1 MIICCKHANA
11 WGLISCEVCLSSTSK
26 DQNTKTD
33 RKSKVSAFIVI
44 VKRHLLACHSGGIE
58 VVHWWNNYGVCPP
71 IAVIITIVV
80 MRMDC
85 CTFSPLLLFL
95 KFLIFISSFYIC
107 VSTLPGFLYFGF
119 KFALVCIVY
128 LMLLNLRI
136 EGPVPLILG
145 GCYRIHQWPKWLSWI
160 SHTSLKYVG
169 GVDNL
174 QSSCDP

>member
-44 VKRHLLACHSGGIE
+44 VKRHLLACHSGGID

-85 CTFSPLLLFL
+85 CTFSPPFLFL
-95 KFLIFISSFYIC
+95 AKVPHLHQQLLHLYFNAHWIFVFCFQVCSC
-107 VSTLPGFLYFGF
+107 VNSTLDVIG
-119 KFALVCIVY
+119 V
-128 LMLLNLRI
+128 
-136 EGPVPLILG
+136 
-145 GCYRIHQWPKWLSWI
+145 SWTWA
-160 SHTSLKYVG
+160 SK
-169 GVDNL
+169 D
-174 QSSCDP
+174 QFQ